1 MVLHIAA
8 LFVAGEATLDDDGAI
23 NATRI
28 PTTCFEVDQVPLW
41 TEIPVVLVVHAPAG
55 GDYDP
60 NIYMACKGPD
70 GAPCGVLQTAWHWP
84 DDGDRPSKYRC
95 FSQQL
100 SFGIQTEGEYTVGVY
115 YDEQANIEMATPVP
129 VSITLTA
136 TSPAADNGDDA

>member
-1 MVLHIAA
+1 MLHIAA

-60 NIYMACKGPD
+60 SIYMACKSPD
-70 GAPCGVLQTAWHWP
+70 GAPCGVLQTSWHWP

-95 FSQQL
+95 FTQQL
-100 SFGIQTEGEYTVGVY
+100 PFGIQTEGEYTVGVY

-129 VSITLTA
+129 VSIALTA
-136 TSPAADNGDDA
+136 TSPAADSGADA